1 MNKIWTLVDGSG
13 VDVKMKNKLHIALAT
28 ILSSLCGLVIW
39 FVVGRLFLE
48 DVSWMLCFIGYPGVF
63 LGFFGSIVYLYNREF
78 T

>member
-39 FVVGRLFLE
+39 FVVGRLFLK